1 MGGDPTSDAS
11 GSGAAGS
18 ASARRDDTRDPRA
31 SRLAVLRV
39 LYAADLRGI
48 DPLDVLHEQLV
59 SEGPTPRARRGEVD
73 PDAELAGAT
82 LDGFAITLLNGLS
95 ASMPQIDERIRRFAR
110 GWRLERM
117 PVIDRNVLRMA
128 VHELITEPTPVPVV
142 LDQAVRLAADH
153 STDDSGRYVN
163 GVLAAI
169 VRDLASS
176 AEREVAT
183 AELPDLPELDL
194 GEGPTSP
201 ADEVA
206 RLGLELALEGEEH
219 DAGAASGGDQESG
232 PLV

>member
-1 MGGDPTSDAS
+1 MGDA
-11 GSGAAGS
+11 ATAG
-18 ASARRDDTRDPRA
+18 RREDTRDPRA

-59 SEGPTPRARRGEVD
+59 DEGPVARARRSDTDVD
-73 PDAELAGAT
+73 NELAGAT

-95 ASMPQIDERIRRFAR
+95 ASLPQIDERIRRFAR

-142 LDQAVRLAADH
+142 LDEAVRLASEH

-169 VRDLASS
+169 VRDLANS
-176 AEREVAT
+176 AEREVAPT
-183 AELPDLPELDL
+183 ELPDVPELDL

-201 ADEVA
+201 ADEVE
-206 RLGLELALEGEEH
+206 RLGLELALEGESE
-219 DAGAASGGDQESG
+219 GETPEPEPQG
-232 PLV
+232 

>member
-1 MGGDPTSDAS
+1 MP
-11 GSGAAGS
+11 
-18 ASARRDDTRDPRA
+18 ARRDDTRDPRA

-39 LYAADLRGI
+39 LYAADLRGV
-48 DPLDVLHEQLV
+48 DPLDVLHEQLAAE
-59 SEGPTPRARRGEVD
+59 SPAARARRGEVD

-95 ASMPQIDERIRRFAR
+95 ASLPELDARIRRFAR

-142 LDQAVRLAADH
+142 LDEAVRLASEH

-176 AEREVAT
+176 AEREVADT
-183 AELPDLPELDL
+183 ELPDVPVLDL
-194 GEGPTSP
+194 ERGPTTP

-206 RLGLELALEGEEH
+206 RLGLELAL
-219 DAGAASGGDQESG
+219 DPESDTG
-232 PLV
+232 PTA

>member
-1 MGGDPTSDAS
+1 MGESVSSGPS
-11 GSGAAGS
+11 GSMP
-18 ASARRDDTRDPRA
+18 ARRDDTRDPRA

-39 LYAADLRGI
+39 LYAADLRGV
-48 DPLDVLHEQLV
+48 DPLDVLHEQLAAE
-59 SEGPTPRARRGEVD
+59 SPAARARRGEVD

-95 ASMPQIDERIRRFAR
+95 ASLPELDARIRRFAR

-142 LDQAVRLAADH
+142 LDEAVRLAAEH

-176 AEREVAT
+176 AERQVPDT
-183 AELPDLPELDL
+183 DLPVTPALDL
-194 GEGPTSP
+194 DEGPTSP

-206 RLGLELALEGEEH
+206 RLGLELALEGE
-219 DAGAASGGDQESG
+219 SGQDETSETDPQ
-232 PLV
+232 V

>member
-1 MGGDPTSDAS
+1 MAEAPTSDAQ
-11 GSGAAGS
+11 GSDAAGS
-18 ASARRDDTRDPRA
+18 APARRDDTRDPRA
-31 SRLAVLRV
+31 SRLAALRV
-39 LYAADLRGI
+39 LYAADLRGM
-48 DPLDVLHEQLV
+48 DPLDVLHEQLAAD
-59 SEGPTPRARRGEVD
+59 GAAQRARRGEFD

-95 ASMPQIDERIRRFAR
+95 ASLPQLDERIRRFAR

-117 PVIDRNVLRMA
+117 PVIDRNVLRLA

-142 LDQAVRLAADH
+142 LDEAIRLASEH

-176 AEREVAT
+176 REREVPE
-183 AELPDLPELDL
+183 AELPASPGLDL
-194 GEGPTSP
+194 AAGPTSP

-206 RLGLELALEGEEH
+206 RLGLELAL
-219 DAGAASGGDQESG
+219 
-232 PLV
+232 

>member
-1 MGGDPTSDAS
+1 MAERPE
-11 GSGAAGS
+11 AAP
-18 ASARRDDTRDPRA
+18 ARRDDTRDPRA

-39 LYAADLRGI
+39 LYAADLRGV

-59 SEGPTPRARRGEVD
+59 SDGAAPRVRRDEFD
-73 PDAELAGAT
+73 PDLELAGAT

-95 ASMPQIDERIRRFAR
+95 ASLPQIDERIRRFAR

-142 LDQAVRLAADH
+142 LDEAVRLAAEH

-176 AEREVAT
+176 AERQVPDT
-183 AELPDLPELDL
+183 DLPATPALDL
-194 GEGPTSP
+194 DEGPTSP
-201 ADEVA
+201 ADAVA
-206 RLGLELALEGEEH
+206 RLGLELEIALEEGAEGEAPE
-219 DAGAASGGDQESG
+219 AEPNG
-232 PLV
+232 

>member
-1 MGGDPTSDAS
+1 MGEADPSGARPPAGRAS
-11 GSGAAGS
+11 GEQPSDP
-18 ASARRDDTRDPRA
+18 ARRDDTRDPRA

-59 SEGPTPRARRGEVD
+59 REGPAPRARRGEVD

-95 ASMPQIDERIRRFAR
+95 ASLPQIDERIRRFAR

-142 LDQAVRLAADH
+142 LDEAVRLASQH

-169 VRDLASS
+169 VRDLAAS
-176 AEREVAT
+176 AERQVPDA
-183 AELPDLPELDL
+183 DLPVTPALDL
-194 GEGPTSP
+194 DEGPTSP

-206 RLGLELALEGEEH
+206 RLGLELALEV
-219 DAGAASGGDQESG
+219 GAEGGTPEPEQQG
-232 PLV
+232 

>member
-1 MGGDPTSDAS
+1 MGDA
-11 GSGAAGS
+11 ATAG
-18 ASARRDDTRDPRA
+18 RREDTRDPRA

-59 SEGPTPRARRGEVD
+59 DEGPVARARRSDTDVD
-73 PDAELAGAT
+73 SELAGAT

-95 ASMPQIDERIRRFAR
+95 ASLPQIDERIRRFAR

-142 LDQAVRLAADH
+142 LDEAVRLASEH

-169 VRDLASS
+169 VRDLANS
-176 AEREVAT
+176 AEREVAPT
-183 AELPDLPELDL
+183 ELPDVPELDL
-194 GEGPTSP
+194 EEGPTSP
-201 ADEVA
+201 ADEVE
-206 RLGLELALEGEEH
+206 RLGLELALERESEGETPE
-219 DAGAASGGDQESG
+219 AEPQG
-232 PLV
+232 

>member
-1 MGGDPTSDAS
+1 MGDA
-11 GSGAAGS
+11 ATAG
-18 ASARRDDTRDPRA
+18 RREDTRDPRA

-59 SEGPTPRARRGEVD
+59 DEGPVARARRSDTDVD
-73 PDAELAGAT
+73 NELAGAT

-95 ASMPQIDERIRRFAR
+95 ASLPQIDERIRRFAR

-117 PVIDRNVLRMA
+117 PIIDRNVLRMA

-142 LDQAVRLAADH
+142 LDEAVRLASEH

-169 VRDLASS
+169 VRDLANS
-176 AEREVAT
+176 AEREVAPT
-183 AELPDLPELDL
+183 ELPDVPELDL
-194 GEGPTSP
+194 EEGPTSP
-201 ADEVA
+201 ADEVE
-206 RLGLELALEGEEH
+206 RLGLELALERESEGETPE
-219 DAGAASGGDQESG
+219 AEPQG
-232 PLV
+232 